1 MFCPKCGE
9 PTKDNAATCLKC
21 GYVMPVTPTGS
32 DNLTGILPTHTS
44 GWAIAAG
51 YLGLFSLIGIGGPF
65 ALVCG
70 IMALKSLK
78 KTPGLR
84 GHVRAWIGIILGALG
99 SVFLAFIVV
108 AMAAK
113 KVALTPA

>member
-9 PTKDNAATCLKC
+9 TNKNNAANCIKC
-21 GYVMPVTPTGS
+21 GYALPVVAGGS

-51 YLGLFSLIGIGGPF
+51 YLGLFSLVGIAGPF

-70 IMALKSLK
+70 IIALRHLRRE
-78 KTPGLR
+78 PELR
-84 GHVRAWIGIILGALG
+84 GHVRAWIGIVLGALG
-99 SVFLAFIVV
+99 SVLLVFVIV
-108 AMAAK
+108 AMVASAK
-113 KVALTPA
+113 K